1 MTPEQCAAQVLR
13 DFNIDDIP
21 ILHFPQICK
30 ESGIEWEEYPY
41 NDIKYSGSLHKID
54 GEYFILINSDCQ
66 MPTRINFTKA
76 HELGHFF
83 LKHPGEKFQCSGNDI
98 FTTDKANRPFEV
110 EANRFAAAF
119 LLPQDKMELLVSDDS
134 YDFTTISG
142 IASSYAVS
150 IQTTVIRTIAF
161 LQGSFM
167 AVWAVDGIVQWAT
180 KSPNCKQPTL
190 HKGQPLPSQSIAY
203 KSFKENYKPSK
214 DEYIKVPQATW
225 GKSRTSVS
233 EMTVPFTNLNAT
245 LSLVC
250 W

>member
-13 DFNIDDIP
+13 DFNIVDIP
-21 ILHFPQICK
+21 ILHFPRICK

-41 NDIKYSGSLHKID
+41 NDIKYSGALHKID
-54 GEYFILINSDCQ
+54 GEYYILINTDCQ
-66 MPTRINFTKA
+66 IPTRINFTKA

-83 LKHPGEKFQCSGNDI
+83 LKHPGEKFQCSSNDI
-98 FTTDKANRPFEV
+98 FTTDKANKPFEV

-119 LLPQDKMELLVSDDS
+119 LLPQDKMELLINDDS

-142 IASSYAVS
+142 IASSYAAS

-167 AVWAVDGIVQWAT
+167 AVWTVNGIVQWAT
-180 KSPNCKQPTL
+180 KSPGCKQPTL
-190 HKGQPLPSQSIAY
+190 RKGQPLPPQSIACKCFE
-203 KSFKENYKPSK
+203 KSYMPPK

-225 GKSRTSVS
+225 GQTKTSVS
-233 EMTVPFTNLNAT
+233 EMAVPFKNINAT
-245 LSLVC
+245 LSLVR

>member
-1 MTPEQCAAQVLR
+1 MKPEECAAKVLC
-13 DFNIDDIP
+13 DFEITDIP
-21 ILHFPQICK
+21 ILHFPKIC
-30 ESGIEWEEYPY
+30 ERQGILWGEKNYDNP
-41 NDIKYSGSLHKID
+41 KYSGALHKID
-54 GEYFILINSDCQ
+54 GEYYILINTDCQ
-66 MPTRINFTKA
+66 IPTRINFTKA

-83 LKHPGEKFQCSGNDI
+83 LKHPGEKFECSGNDI
-98 FTTDKANRPFEV
+98 VTTDKANRPFEV

-167 AVWAVDGIVQWAT
+167 AVWAVNGKVQWAT
-180 KSPNCKQPTL
+180 QSPNCKQTTL
-190 HKGQPLPSQSIAY
+190 HKGKSLPPQSIAY
-203 KSFKENYKPSK
+203 KCFEKNYLPPK

-225 GKSRTSVS
+225 GKTKTLVL
-233 EMTVPFTNLNAT
+233 EMAVPFKNINAT
-245 LSLVC
+245 LSVVR